1 MKSEEDGTFITFE
14 MPCGTFSFRNRKR
27 KKNVEEA
34 LLSAIECTLI
44 INLLFVSSNS
54 GGWLGDCLQV
64 QIMQIAILGTT
75 KYIELEK
82 NGLKNELWLY
92 IVTHIIMDAADF
104 HHFILIYLID
114 DSRNDYKH
122 NFQNKKLE
130 FINFFQNSP
139 EIDEYCSFE
148 QSNHKNPDINSDQ
161 NKMGICFDSQL
172 HANDWN
178 LCGCLL
184 VTCYK
189 SYFLQR
195 IAVIWSLFIRVRNSD
210 WTPNPNRTRTEPKN
224 CWSRNEENEKLR
236 SVWSK
241 WFGFVGLV
249 WMSSDGFGWIEPE
262 FPYPWYF
269 GSTIR
274 TTSTNS
280 NFSNIRVRCTSKL
293 KKIASVENSAN
304 YTCIGL
310 EFAM

>member
-1 MKSEEDGTFITFE
+1 
-14 MPCGTFSFRNRKR
+14 
-27 KKNVEEA
+27 
-34 LLSAIECTLI
+34 
-44 INLLFVSSNS
+44 
-54 GGWLGDCLQV
+54 
-64 QIMQIAILGTT
+64 
-75 KYIELEK
+75 
-82 NGLKNELWLY
+82 
-92 IVTHIIMDAADF
+92 MDAADF

-130 FINFFQNSP
+130 FNIHFFQNSP

-210 WTPNPNRTRTEPKN
+210 
-224 CWSRNEENEKLR
+224 
-236 SVWSK
+236 
-241 WFGFVGLV
+241 
-249 WMSSDGFGWIEPE
+249 
-262 FPYPWYF
+262 
-269 GSTIR
+269 
-274 TTSTNS
+274 
-280 NFSNIRVRCTSKL
+280 
-293 KKIASVENSAN
+293 
-304 YTCIGL
+304 
-310 EFAM
+310 